1 MTLPGDSPQH
11 GRPRRRASRRARLSR
26 SIIVVVALSVV
37 VVGATWGWHS
47 LRGHRTVTDSC
58 QVIGQS
64 TGTVYAMDPEQLLNA
79 SIIADLAM
87 RRTLPQ
93 QAVIVAFATAL
104 QESKLRNLTYGDR
117 DSIGLFQQRPSQ
129 GWGTKEQ
136 ILVPTYAAGK
146 FYDALLKVP
155 SWQQLPVA
163 EAAQHVQR
171 SGFPDAYASWQPR
184 ATALAA
190 ALTGTSAGQ
199 LSCRLAHPGIGPG
212 TAASNATNPGSSSSG
227 SVGAVTTPGAASA
240 AIKTALADDLRIL
253 SPALAPA
260 GSKAVTVTISGLET
274 TGAGDDAAAKHR
286 TATVAAWAIAHAA
299 SRGITRVVVADQ
311 EWRADRFGWHTVR
324 GAAAAPAGTVR
335 LTVSMS

>member
-1 MTLPGDSPQH
+1 MTLPGDSRRPAL
-11 GRPRRRASRRARLSR
+11 PRRRASRRARLSR
-26 SIIVVVALSVV
+26 SIIVLAALSVV

-64 TGTVYAMDPEQLLNA
+64 TGTIYAMEPEQLLNA
-79 SIIADLAM
+79 SIVADLAM

-93 QAVIVAFATAL
+93 QAVIVALATAL

-163 EAAQHVQR
+163 DAAQRVQH

-190 ALTGTSAGQ
+190 ALTGTTAGQ
-199 LSCRLAHPGIGPG
+199 LSCRLAHPGLGSRT
-212 TAASNATNPGSSSSG
+212 TASSAGSSSSG
-227 SVGAVTTPGAASA
+227 SVGVVTTPDAASA
-240 AIKTALADDLRIL
+240 EIKTALADELRIL
-253 SPALAPA
+253 SPAFAAA
-260 GSKAVTVTISGLET
+260 GSKATIVTVSGLGT

-286 TATVAAWAIAHAA
+286 AATVAAWAIAHAA

-311 EWRADRFGWHTVR
+311 EWRADRHGWHSVR
-324 GAAAAPAGTVR
+324 SADAAPAGNVR
-335 LTVSMS
+335 LTVSVS